1 MSIQSSV
8 NRIIGSVES
17 GFSEIRTGIERGEK
31 TGQLKKEIGLQK
43 QQLWSQKGQI
53 ARMKKANERI
63 RERQQV
69 LKEQNKQLKLITKQ
83 KQPTEKIT
91 IGGSEISP
99 SHPLYK
105 TLMGGKD
112 GTTK

>member
-17 GFSEIRTGIERGEK
+17 GFSGIRTGIERGEG
-31 TGQLKKEIGLQK
+31 TELLKKQIGLQK
-43 QQLWSQKGQI
+43 QQIWSQKGQI

-63 RERQQV
+63 KERQEV
-69 LKEQNKQLKLITKQ
+69 LKAQKGEIDKKLKVS
-83 KQPTEKIT
+83 
-91 IGGSEISP
+91 IGGTELSP
-99 SHPLYK
+99 SHPLYQ
-105 TLMGGKD
+105 TLIGGKD